1 MNTKKRIKNLYNIA
15 PEYPRIPHLSRA
27 ISNMTHD
34 DIEMESNTIF
44 PMTAWV
50 QEKLDGA
57 NMGVSWIS
65 GPIIRNRNNILKKGY
80 IKKETPSK
88 IQFRSAWNWIHEHGE
103 DIRKISKSLMTPV
116 TIYGEWLFA
125 THSIYYDR
133 LPDLFMAYDI
143 YLPEDD
149 KFLSPE
155 YFKKEISNT
164 NIKFIDTTKIIINDI
179 NDIVTLSE
187 MKSKYRNGIAEGIVI
202 KQEDSNP
209 MYLKSSFKV
218 VNKFFI
224 RRENFNEELLKNKIL
239 A

>member
-1 MNTKKRIKNLYNIA
+1 
-15 PEYPRIPHLSRA
+15 
-27 ISNMTHD
+27 MTHD